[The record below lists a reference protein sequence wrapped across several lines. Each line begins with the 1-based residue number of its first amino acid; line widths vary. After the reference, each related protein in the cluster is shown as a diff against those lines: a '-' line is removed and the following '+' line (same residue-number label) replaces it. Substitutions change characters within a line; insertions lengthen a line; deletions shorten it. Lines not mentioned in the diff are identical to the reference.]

1 MRINA
6 DDHLS
11 LIERVGLRLVPLGTV
26 EQYEAVTANPDLW
39 SQIRGLQVIAE
50 AVAQA
55 TPELYR
61 AVEAEC
67 RARPALVVAAGLA
80 FGARIAHETLGLPL
94 VTMHLQPSC
103 FHSLHE
109 SPVMTSW
116 LWSINRLPRSLK
128 RGLFW
133 LLDLA
138 ADRVLAP
145 GANGLRR
152 ELGLPRVGHITS
164 RWWHAPQRAIG
175 LFPDWFAPPQ
185 PDWPAQTA
193 LTDFPLFD
201 EGDVGPVSQEIGRYL
216 DAGDPPVVFVAGSG
230 NRQAA
235 RFFSAAVEA
244 CHRLGCRGIL
254 LTRYAEQCP
263 RRLPPGV
270 RHFDYAPLSHV
281 LPRAAVLVNHGGI
294 GTAAQGPGC
303 TME

>member
-1 MRINA
+1 
-6 DDHLS
+6 
-11 LIERVGLRLVPLGTV
+11 
-26 EQYEAVTANPDLW
+26 
-39 SQIRGLQVIAE
+39 
-50 AVAQA
+50 
-55 TPELYR
+55 
-61 AVEAEC
+61 
-67 RARPALVVAAGLA
+67 
-80 FGARIAHETLGLPL
+80 
-94 VTMHLQPSC
+94 
-103 FHSLHE
+103 
-109 SPVMTSW
+109 MTSW

-244 CHRLGCRGIL
+244 CHRLGCRGDTVDAL
-254 LTRYAEQCP
+254 RRTVSPAATAWGAAFRLRAVEPRPATRRCP
-263 RRLPPGV
+263 RESRRNRDGGTGARQRPATARHADDVRPTGQRQSVGAAGRRSGRVARSVRRSYRGPSGEGAHRPPWRGAPLRERGRSPARNGPAHSDLRADRGGWRTVREFSRRGV
-270 RHFDYAPLSHV
+270 RPG
-281 LPRAAVLVNHGGI
+281 LVG
-294 GTAAQGPGC
+294 
-303 TME
+303 